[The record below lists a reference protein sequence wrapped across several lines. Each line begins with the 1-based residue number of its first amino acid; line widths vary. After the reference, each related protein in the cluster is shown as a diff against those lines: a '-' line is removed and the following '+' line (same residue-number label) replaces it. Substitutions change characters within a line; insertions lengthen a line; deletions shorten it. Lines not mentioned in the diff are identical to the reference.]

1 MASTLKK
8 VTFSLLTSG
17 LLAGVVF
24 GVLVLNPTLLYA
36 HRTTTPHYT
45 IYHNQPLDP
54 VLLPCLEQARAI
66 VQQSSCFDST
76 LCLNIC
82 LNDGSRYPN
91 LVERLWGPAFA
102 WGFYRNVVLNG
113 EANAKAN
120 YLFLNGYKWNLV
132 QLLAHE
138 STHCYQVH
146 QLGFWRANPV
156 ARYPTWKWEGYAE
169 YVARQSSQYP
179 TLGQQFR
186 QLKQA
191 KKVAPHAWAIS
202 LADSTSV
209 SHDYAQY
216 LLLTTYCLDV
226 KKMTYRQLL
235 ADTTSEKTVTAQL
248 SRWYQQEKAAQF

>member
-1 MASTLKK
+1 MTSPLKK
-8 VTFSLLTSG
+8 IAFSLLTSG
-17 LLAGVVF
+17 LLASIVFVV
-24 GVLVLNPTLLYA
+24 LLLNPALLYA
-36 HRTTTPHYT
+36 HRTTTPHYS
-45 IYHNQPLDP
+45 IYHNRPLDP
-54 VLLPCLEQARAI
+54 ALLPRLEQARAL
-66 VQQSSCFDST
+66 VQQSSWFDST

-102 WGFYRNVVLNG
+102 WGFYQNVVLNG
-113 EANAKAN
+113 EAKAQAN

-138 STHCYQVH
+138 STHCYQVQ

-169 YVARQSSQYP
+169 YVARNHYL
-179 TLGQQFR
+179 TLGQQVR
-186 QLKQA
+186 QFQQA
-191 KKVAPHAWAIS
+191 EKAAPQAWALG

-209 SHDYAQY
+209 SRDYARY

-226 KKMTYRQLL
+226 QKMTYRQLL
-235 ADTTSEKTVTAQL
+235 ADTTSEQTVTVQL
-248 SRWYQQEKAAQF
+248 ARWYQRERVAQF